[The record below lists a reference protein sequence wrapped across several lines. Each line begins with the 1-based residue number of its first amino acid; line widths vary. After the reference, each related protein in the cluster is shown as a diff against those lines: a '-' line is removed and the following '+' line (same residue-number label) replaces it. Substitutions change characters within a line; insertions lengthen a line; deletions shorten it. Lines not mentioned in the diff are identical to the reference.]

1 VFTRS
6 KRMLAPWKTSMLRG
20 GIPGLS
26 QWEVMMSMT
35 KIGCRQ
41 HMERKRK
48 KEAHGWSKGVKTDW
62 S

>member
-1 VFTRS
+1 
-6 KRMLAPWKTSMLRG
+6 
-20 GIPGLS
+20 
-26 QWEVMMSMT
+26 MMSMT